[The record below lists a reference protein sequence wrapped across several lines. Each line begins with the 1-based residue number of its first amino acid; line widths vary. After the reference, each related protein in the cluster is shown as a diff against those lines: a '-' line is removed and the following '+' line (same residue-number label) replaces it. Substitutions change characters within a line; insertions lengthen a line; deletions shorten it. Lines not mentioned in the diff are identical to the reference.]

1 MPTSPA
7 VHVKTCNRCGRT
19 GSHAFRSTPDGLYE
33 CTTVT
38 ACRAR
43 TRRNA
48 GVRGEG
54 RGRLPKQTGL
64 SSTPPGVAYVIG
76 HADAPRSLVEETL
89 RDATTLA
96 VAVGEPNRATLTALG
111 SRNVKLIAVDARCL
125 SRIGFRNEFSL
136 RRRQP
141 RLSSVPVFL
150 YGDDAVLEPMA
161 PQFPDARLI
170 GFAGGPRAAVRRLR
184 REVRLPDARRVG
196 NGVG

>member
-1 MPTSPA
+1 MAHPPL

-19 GSHAFRSTPDGLYE
+19 GSHAFRGTPDGLHE

-48 GVRGEG
+48 GLRGEG
-54 RGRLPKQTGL
+54 RGRLPKQAGL
-64 SSTPPGVAYVIG
+64 NGAPPGVAYVIG
-76 HADAPRSLVEETL
+76 QADAPRALVEETL
-89 RDATTLA
+89 RDATPLA

-111 SRNVKLIAVDARCL
+111 SRNVKLIAIDARCL
-125 SRIGFRNEFSL
+125 ARIGFRNEFSL

-150 YGDDAVLEPMA
+150 YGDDATLAPMA

-170 GFAGGPRAAVRRLR
+170 GFANGPREAIRRLR
-184 REVRLPDARRVG
+184 REVRVPEAAVRARV
-196 NGVG
+196 